1 MSIRYIGDNLDTLF
15 TDCRAAI
22 RTELVEKRGWT
33 IREPYG
39 NGPGKLTWL
48 AIWKGI
54 GEANANKTPDDLYA
68 DSEFG
73 FGLNREERSLLQSIV
88 REENGTVRITAS
100 DYDVIAKALSQY
112 LTTGNTIVVS
122 RERHSP
128 PEYADIHLSV
138 SSDQW
143 ENFTLH
149 DETRETLERLKE
161 QRREELRQETFSDLA
176 ETIASLKEL
185 NADKSA
191 VKDRLST
198 ALSDTYNGLRVME
211 NSEIRELRQRA
222 RTERSGY
229 DQSTASKNRLI
240 ASLKTRPKLL
250 VLPILLVAIVLG
262 AIFLIGF
269 GGLPFLDWNNGSD
282 NTGGSSASFS
292 ITNVSVEPPE
302 AVVGDE
308 ININVTVKNG
318 GEDAGNATV
327 FLHSE
332 ESLENDVTTSEIE
345 PGDTK
350 KVDFSV
356 EPVTRP
362 QNYSVRVENDSST
375 ERDIRVDINNNIT
388 VSDSIA
394 GPNLPT
400 TSTLQTAKSAAPDSE
415 QARQLTIE
423 RFKSR
428 VTIDRDT

>member
-1 MSIRYIGDNLDTLF
+1 MGSLKVFDSQGRAMYPAGASDENQMQRYFDQDILAIGPKNDKYKIEAYLKVKTSERNEQVSIRYIGDTLDTLF
-15 TDCRAAI
+15 ADCRAAI
-22 RTELVEKRGWT
+22 RTQLVENRGWT

-48 AIWKGI
+48 TIWEGI

-73 FGLNREERSLLQSIV
+73 LGLNREERSLLQSIV

-161 QRREELRQETFSDLA
+161 QRREELRQESFSDLA

-198 ALSDTYNGLRVME
+198 AQPT
-211 NSEIRELRQRA
+211 
-222 RTERSGY
+222 
-229 DQSTASKNRLI
+229 
-240 ASLKTRPKLL
+240 
-250 VLPILLVAIVLG
+250 
-262 AIFLIGF
+262 
-269 GGLPFLDWNNGSD
+269 
-282 NTGGSSASFS
+282 
-292 ITNVSVEPPE
+292 
-302 AVVGDE
+302 
-308 ININVTVKNG
+308 
-318 GEDAGNATV
+318 
-327 FLHSE
+327 
-332 ESLENDVTTSEIE
+332 
-345 PGDTK
+345 
-350 KVDFSV
+350 
-356 EPVTRP
+356 
-362 QNYSVRVENDSST
+362 
-375 ERDIRVDINNNIT
+375 
-388 VSDSIA
+388 
-394 GPNLPT
+394 PT
-400 TSTLQTAKSAAPDSE
+400 TDCG
-415 QARQLTIE
+415 
-423 RFKSR
+423 
-428 VTIDRDT
+428 